1 MTEQKNNKKF
11 SMGIG
16 CVLIRIAAVL
26 FCLVVVSTYLMS
38 GLFARYVSNG
48 NGGDSARVA
57 GFNVVMSSSDVK
69 SEVTALEPGTITIS
83 LANQSEVAVS
93 YTIRVDVGSP
103 AGGVKITWVD
113 PDHDVSTADDK
124 IQIENDGV
132 AENNEKKFDL
142 TRYMPVGG
150 TDTCTL
156 TFTAVDW
163 TKITQGETGTSA
175 TLTQEFTVYV
185 DVVQVD

>member
-1 MTEQKNNKKF
+1 MTEQKNNKKS

-38 GLFARYVSNG
+38 GLFARYVAKGTGS
-48 NGGDSARVA
+48 DSARVA
-57 GFNVVMSSSDVK
+57 GFEVQLSGVMDGVEYKVS
-69 SEVTALEPGTITIS
+69 ALAPGTIAIT
-83 LANQSEVAVS
+83 LNNQSEVAVS
-93 YTIRVDVGSP
+93 YKIRVDAGSP
-103 AGGVKITWVD
+103 AGGVKTTWLK
-113 PDHDVSTADDK
+113 ADGT
-124 IQIENDGV
+124 NDEVNTESG
-132 AENNEKKFDL
+132 EKKFNAV
-142 TRYMPVGG
+142 RYMPVGG

-163 TKITQGETGTSA
+163 TQITKEVSGKSA
-175 TLTQEFTVYV
+175 MLTQEFTVYV